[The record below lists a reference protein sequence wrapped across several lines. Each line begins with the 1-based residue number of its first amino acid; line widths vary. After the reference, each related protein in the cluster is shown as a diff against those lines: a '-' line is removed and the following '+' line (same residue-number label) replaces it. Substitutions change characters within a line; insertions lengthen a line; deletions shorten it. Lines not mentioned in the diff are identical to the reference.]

1 MKRPRESKVVELPQK
16 RVRDAIA
23 SRFKAGDSIAL
34 LAWDYG
40 FKRVEIEFCVR
51 EAMRPKKKAKKA
63 IPRRIPK
70 SYWSDEVFWP

>member
-1 MKRPRESKVVELPQK
+1 MKRPRESKVIELPQK

-51 EAMRPKKKAKKA
+51 EAMKRKRKSKAPDPW
-63 IPRRIPK
+63 PRYIQTSRDI
-70 SYWSDEVFWP
+70 D

>member
-1 MKRPRESKVVELPQK
+1 MKRPRESKVVELPLK

-40 FKRVEIEFCVR
+40 YKRVEIEFCIR
-51 EAMRPKKKAKKA
+51 EAMGRKRKRPLSQKQLSSFYLSTSRD
-63 IPRRIPK
+63 I
-70 SYWSDEVFWP
+70 D